1 MQSVRVAIK
10 LPTRNIIYI
19 APLYIIT
26 PPPVTTA
33 QYWPPTGMV
42 KPDDRM
48 WEVVFFNFD
57 IDTVMNTSLAEK
69 VAFYSL
75 LLTDHWSPSRAFS
88 NFKNLGPLLY
98 QWASVWLAKI
108 LPCVDEN
115 WGTLEYCRYCDHASS
130 AAQWTNVPVVT
141 QHLPLQSR
149 DISTQHRGY
158 RRLVYGCW
166 LLIESSFMGLEFYQ
180 LWNPRERGARGG
192 LYFVRCWS

>member
-69 VAFYSL
+69 VI
-75 LLTDHWSPSRAFS
+75 TDH
-88 NFKNLGPLLY
+88 LLE
-98 QWASVWLAKI
+98 
-108 LPCVDEN
+108 PFH
-115 WGTLEYCRYCDHASS
+115 T
-130 AAQWTNVPVVT
+130 
-141 QHLPLQSR
+141 
-149 DISTQHRGY
+149 
-158 RRLVYGCW
+158 
-166 LLIESSFMGLEFYQ
+166 
-180 LWNPRERGARGG
+180 
-192 LYFVRCWS
+192 